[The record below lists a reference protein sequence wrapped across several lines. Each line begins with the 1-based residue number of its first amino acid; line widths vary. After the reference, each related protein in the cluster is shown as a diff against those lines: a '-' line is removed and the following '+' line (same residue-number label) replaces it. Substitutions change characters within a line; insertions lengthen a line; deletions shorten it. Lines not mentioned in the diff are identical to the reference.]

1 MDRCQDRAVSPD
13 DRTPARASRAA
24 RGCGLVRALRAGTA
38 ALVIAALSIVA
49 LAIAGGGQVAA
60 AQTGTGENES
70 TLPADYDIDSREWNG
85 LHTLTAVARGLGL
98 RVQATPDV
106 DWGDLGADDIL
117 FVVYPETRVD
127 PGHLAS
133 FVRNGG
139 HVLIADDF
147 GDSIDVLGRLGML
160 REQGGGVRTE
170 RFYRDLD
177 YAPIATPVAPN
188 HPLAQ
193 NVDELVTNVPGV
205 LTQVR
210 GADVVFAFG
219 PEAAVVTT
227 GTVGR
232 GRFVVVSDASIFINR
247 MMQFEGNLQFAI
259 NAIRYLARED
269 RAVRLVLLTR
279 EFNISGEPVALFPSG
294 SVEDKVS
301 GATLDV
307 NRLLDEGND
316 YLLTEWALRAV
327 AIILALVIGFL
338 VVWSLPSLRRD
349 DLEGSWTRTVAP
361 AMAEDYDTV
370 VERYDQPGQ
379 GANFALPAAVLRD
392 TLNRDLARAL
402 RHNDPLGVMQQSQL
416 IEAVRTLH
424 GADAAQILE
433 RIHPRLKTL
442 PPRHQ
447 ASSMGGE
454 SHLSQR
460 DFERLRDEIAKLQ
473 LALGES
479 PGHS

>member
-1 MDRCQDRAVSPD
+1 MERCQEAAALPD
-13 DRTPARASRAA
+13 DLASRPAA
-24 RGCGLVRALRAGTA
+24 RGAGRSARRAAGWRAPVRVLLAG
-38 ALVIAALSIVA
+38 A
-49 LAIAGGGQVAA
+49 LALAVASASQVAA
-60 AQTGTGENES
+60 AQPAPPDEAES
-70 TLPADYDIDSREWNG
+70 TLPEDYDIDSREWNG

-98 RVQATPDV
+98 RVQATAQV

-117 FVVYPETRVD
+117 FVIYPETRVD
-127 PGHLAS
+127 PGHVAS
-133 FVRNGG
+133 FIRNGG

-147 GDSIDVLGRLGML
+147 GDSIDLLGRLGML

-177 YAPIATPVAPN
+177 YAPIAKPVAVN

-193 NVDELVTNVPGV
+193 DVNELVTNVPGV

-210 GADVVFAFG
+210 GAEVVFSFG
-219 PEAAVVTT
+219 PEAAVVTS
-227 GTVGR
+227 GTMGR

-259 NAIRYLARED
+259 NAIRYLGRED

-279 EFNISGEPVALFPSG
+279 EFNISGEPVVLFPSG
-294 SVEDKVS
+294 SVNDKVS
-301 GATLDV
+301 GTTLDV

-349 DLEGSWTRTVAP
+349 DLEGSWTRTTTAVAS
-361 AMAEDYDTV
+361 EDYDTV
-370 VERYDQPGQ
+370 VERYDQAGRET
-379 GANFALPAAVLRD
+379 NFTLPAAVLRD
-392 TLNRDLARAL
+392 TLNRDLARVL
-402 RHNDPLGVMQQSQL
+402 RHSDPLGVVQQSQL
-416 IEAVRTLH
+416 IDTVRTRH
-424 GADAAQILE
+424 GADAAQILD
-433 RIHPRLKTL
+433 RIYPRLKTL

-447 ASSMGGE
+447 AASMVRA
-454 SHLSQR
+454 SHVSQR
-460 DFERLRDEIAKLQ
+460 DFERLRDDIAKLQ

-479 PGHS
+479 PSTS

>member
-1 MDRCQDRAVSPD
+1 
-13 DRTPARASRAA
+13 
-24 RGCGLVRALRAGTA
+24 
-38 ALVIAALSIVA
+38 
-49 LAIAGGGQVAA
+49 VAA
-60 AQTGTGENES
+60 AQTGAGEVES
-70 TLPADYDIDSREWNG
+70 TLPEDYDIDSREWNG

-106 DWGDLGADDIL
+106 DWADLGADDIL

-193 NVDELVTNVPGV
+193 DVDELVTNVPGV

-232 GRFVVVSDASIFINR
+232 GLFVVVSDASIFINR

-279 EFNISGEPVALFPSG
+279 EFHITGEPVALFPSG
-294 SVEDKVS
+294 SVDDKVS

-327 AIILALVIGFL
+327 AVVLALVIGFL

-349 DLEGSWTRTVAP
+349 DLEGSWTRTPGVVAV
-361 AMAEDYDTV
+361 EDYDTV
-370 VERYDQPGQ
+370 VERYDQLRRDKAGRE
-379 GANFALPAAVLRD
+379 ADFTLPAAVLRD
-392 TLNRDLARAL
+392 TLNRDLGRVL
-402 RHNDPLGVMQQSQL
+402 RHNDPLGVMQQSAL
-416 IEAVRTLH
+416 VEAVRSLR
-424 GADAAQILE
+424 GPDAAQSLE
-433 RIHPRLKTL
+433 RIYSTLKTL

-447 ASSMGGE
+447 AASVARASY
-454 SHLSQR
+454 LSQR

-473 LALGES
+473 LALGDS
-479 PGHS
+479 PGIS

>member
-1 MDRCQDRAVSPD
+1 MNRCQEAAASPGD
-13 DRTPARASRAA
+13 PTGWRASRPAVGAA
-24 RGCGLVRALRAGTA
+24 RGCVPARALLAG
-38 ALVIAALSIVA
+38 IAALAVA
-49 LAIAGGGQVAA
+49 SASQVAA
-60 AQTGTGENES
+60 AQTGEIES
-70 TLPADYDIDSREWNG
+70 TLPEDYDIDSREWNG

-106 DWGDLGADDIL
+106 DWADLGADDIL
-117 FVVYPETRVD
+117 FVIYPETRVD
-127 PGHLAS
+127 AGHVAS

-147 GDSIDVLGRLGML
+147 GDSVDVLGRLGML

-177 YAPIATPVAPN
+177 YAPIAMPVAPD

-193 NVDELVTNVPGV
+193 DVDELVTNVPGV

-219 PEAAVVTT
+219 PDAAVVTS

-232 GRFVVVSDASIFINR
+232 GRFVVVSDASVFINR

-279 EFNISGEPVALFPSG
+279 EFRISGEPVALFPAG
-294 SVEDKVS
+294 SVDDKVS
-301 GATLDV
+301 GTTLDV

-316 YLLTEWALRAV
+316 YLLTAWALRAV
-327 AIILALVIGFL
+327 AVVLALVIGFL

-349 DLEGSWTRTVAP
+349 DLEGSWTRTAAP
-361 AMAEDYDTV
+361 AAIEDYDTV
-370 VERYDQPGQ
+370 VERYDQTGRDT
-379 GANFALPAAVLRD
+379 NFTLPAAVLRD

-416 IEAVRTLH
+416 VDAVRNLR
-424 GADAAQILE
+424 GADAAQTLE
-433 RIHPRLKTL
+433 RIYARLKTL

-447 ASSMGGE
+447 ASSMALA
-454 SHLSQR
+454 SYLSQR

-479 PGHS
+479 PSTS

>member
-1 MDRCQDRAVSPD
+1 M
-13 DRTPARASRAA
+13 
-24 RGCGLVRALRAGTA
+24 
-38 ALVIAALSIVA
+38 
-49 LAIAGGGQVAA
+49 
-60 AQTGTGENES
+60 
-70 TLPADYDIDSREWNG
+70 
-85 LHTLTAVARGLGL
+85 
-98 RVQATPDV
+98 
-106 DWGDLGADDIL
+106 
-117 FVVYPETRVD
+117 
-127 PGHLAS
+127 
-133 FVRNGG
+133 
-139 HVLIADDF
+139 
-147 GDSIDVLGRLGML
+147 
-160 REQGGGVRTE
+160 
-170 RFYRDLD
+170 
-177 YAPIATPVAPN
+177 
-188 HPLAQ
+188 
-193 NVDELVTNVPGV
+193 
-205 LTQVR
+205 
-210 GADVVFAFG
+210 
-219 PEAAVVTT
+219 
-227 GTVGR
+227 GR

-259 NAIRYLARED
+259 NALRYLSRED

-279 EFNISGEPVALFPSG
+279 DFNISGEPVALFPSG

-327 AIILALVIGFL
+327 AVILALVIGFL

-370 VERYDQPGQ
+370 VERYDQP
-379 GANFALPAAVLRD
+379 ARDASFALPAAVLRD

-402 RHNDPLGVMQQSQL
+402 RHSDPLGVMQQSQL

-447 ASSMGGE
+447 ASSMAGE

-460 DFERLRDEIAKLQ
+460 DFERLRDDIAKLQ

-479 PGHS
+479 PGNS

>member
-1 MDRCQDRAVSPD
+1 MNRCQEAAASPGDPTGWRASRPAVGAA
-13 DRTPARASRAA
+13 RGRVPARA
-24 RGCGLVRALRAGTA
+24 LLAGVA
-38 ALVIAALSIVA
+38 ALAVA
-49 LAIAGGGQVAA
+49 SASQVAA
-60 AQTGTGENES
+60 AQTGEIES
-70 TLPADYDIDSREWNG
+70 TLPEDYDIDSREWNG

-106 DWGDLGADDIL
+106 DWADLGADDIL
-117 FVVYPETRVD
+117 FVIYPETRVD
-127 PGHLAS
+127 ASHVAS

-147 GDSIDVLGRLGML
+147 GDSVDVLGRFGML

-177 YAPIATPVAPN
+177 YAPIAMPVAPD

-193 NVDELVTNVPGV
+193 DVDELVTNVPGV

-219 PEAAVVTT
+219 PDAAVVTS

-232 GRFVVVSDASIFINR
+232 GRFVVVSDASVFINR

-279 EFNISGEPVALFPSG
+279 EFRISGEPVALFPAG
-294 SVEDKVS
+294 SVDDKVS
-301 GATLDV
+301 GTTLDV

-316 YLLTEWALRAV
+316 YLLTAWALRAV
-327 AIILALVIGFL
+327 AVVLALVIGFL

-349 DLEGSWTRTVAP
+349 DLEGSWTRTAAP
-361 AMAEDYDTV
+361 AAIEDYDTV
-370 VERYDQPGQ
+370 VERYDQTGRDT
-379 GANFALPAAVLRD
+379 NFTLPAAVLRD

-416 IEAVRTLH
+416 VDAVRNLH
-424 GADAAQILE
+424 GADAAQTLE
-433 RIHPRLKTL
+433 RIYARLKTL

-447 ASSMGGE
+447 ASSMALA
-454 SHLSQR
+454 SYLSQR

-479 PGHS
+479 PSTS